1 MLQMIKIKLL
11 LVSKNYDTGSKNYDL
26 YVKMYGINQ
35 VKSWNCYFLNCI
47 HEIISE
53 SKIDLVSNFFLI
65 IKIIK

>member
-35 VKSWNCYFLNCI
+35 VKS
-47 HEIISE
+47 
-53 SKIDLVSNFFLI
+53 
-65 IKIIK
+65 